1 PEIRENG
8 EGTSAATPQVAAAVA
23 LWYEKYKSFLP
34 RDWRRVEAVRNALF
48 SSAKAK
54 RADPQHFGNGI
65 LQANAALAV
74 APSLNL
80 PQTPPDSDSFSF
92 LRVITGLGV
101 TDAPP
106 REQMFNLE
114 LTQLYLMR
122 PELQQIVPDP
132 EKEVKDADLRKFME
146 AVVHDDRASL
156 ALRKQIADR
165 YSLVVGAAVPGA
177 PKEVVAPPQAACNPK
192 VSMSNPPF
200 RRIRTYA
207 VDPSL
212 STRLATAAINEVALK
227 VRWEKLEPGPK
238 GEYLE

>member
-1 PEIRENG
+1 MTEAIASYTPNIPWLIFQQSPEIRENG

-101 TDAPP
+101 TDAPL
-106 REQMFNLE
+106 REQMFNPFVTTKKSGVGLG
-114 LTQLYLMR
+114 LS
-122 PELQQIVPDP
+122 IVSKIVDEHHGTIRLDNSQGQVPP
-132 EKEVKDADLRKFME
+132 RVSHR
-146 AVVHDDRASL
+146 
-156 ALRKQIADR
+156 
-165 YSLVVGAAVPGA
+165 VG
-177 PKEVVAPPQAACNPK
+177 
-192 VSMSNPPF
+192 
-200 RRIRTYA
+200 
-207 VDPSL
+207 
-212 STRLATAAINEVALK
+212 
-227 VRWEKLEPGPK
+227 
-238 GEYLE
+238 